1 MRLAKSAVA
10 ARRMKGLCVDARPS
24 CRSEPAI
31 RPSSRP
37 GSRVIEAIIGTDK
50 GLLNE
55 RCRPGAPGQR
65 PRIAHTHSQDSGAG
79 MISHNMHTG
88 FAGAHGGND
97 ERATPLGGHARE
109 AQRQHPQRARAGQ
122 THRIGPTH
130 HAFTLHE
137 APHVT
142 LTAATD
148 AAAARLTLMQLL
160 LMVFH
165 SLRTE
170 TMAAWQRWQ
179 RPRGNGSTAQRPH
192 MS

>member
-1 MRLAKSAVA
+1 MHVA
-10 ARRMKGLCVDARPS
+10 HVNARPS

-37 GSRVIEAIIGTDK
+37 GPRVIEAIIGTDK

-88 FAGAHGGND
+88 IAGAHGGND

-148 AAAARLTLMQLL
+148 AAAARLTLMQLPSWHRWCMPTTML
-160 LMVFH
+160 RWHLCRCVLH
-165 SLRTE
+165 SHLSLCTAHSS
-170 TMAAWQRWQ
+170 AAVTR
-179 RPRGNGSTAQRPH
+179 RPWT
-192 MS
+192 